1 MGFDDGNVD
10 GLLDGE
16 EEGLDDGEEDGA
28 VDGKLVGKVVGDSNV
43 EYIDFERSFEKEILC
58 LNVCQMA
65 IGNSYNKA

>member
-1 MGFDDGNVD
+1 MGFDDGDVD

-43 EYIDFERSFEKEILC
+43 EYIDFEKSFGKEILRFDF
-58 LNVCQMA
+58 LPN
-65 IGNSYNKA
+65 GD